1 MLAQFSLVD
10 AFGKFASLHPAFRNF
25 MHIAYTHSLAVTV
38 LSQQFFPSKTFES
51 SHLLL
56 LISTFC
62 LCHHPQVSIWQ
73 LSPPAI
79 KSTPTQMV
87 CHLQEIQ
94 KQNTPTCCWRRTSRR
109 SQAHLVRGAL
119 VMRSLPSPCP
129 SNGLTWSDPGM
140 GYGGIL
146 LIMYRFAWVGLICS
160 HTVSTIFYAILNL

>member
-1 MLAQFSLVD
+1 MLLVNLLHSIQPSETLCTLHTHTPLPSQCFRNNSFHQKLLRAPIFSCSS
-10 AFGKFASLHPAFRNF
+10 AHFAS
-25 MHIAYTHSLAVTV
+25 VT
-38 LSQQFFPSKTFES
+38 T
-51 SHLLL
+51 
-56 LISTFC
+56 
-62 LCHHPQVSIWQ
+62 HHP
-73 LSPPAI
+73 LSSQHRCAFNALHCVQ
-79 KSTPTQMV
+79 K
-87 CHLQEIQ
+87 IQ
-94 KQNTPTCCWRRTSRR
+94 KQNIPSCCWRRTSRR